1 MIIAVSACLLGTPC
15 RYDGAARPNAAVQ
28 ALRER
33 HEIVPV
39 CPECAGG
46 LPTPRVPS
54 EIVRSGDGLRVC
66 AADGADNTEAFLAG
80 ARRELARAQEVG
92 CTLAVLK
99 SKSPSCG
106 SGRIY
111 DGTFSGVLA
120 DGWGI
125 TAALFRDAGIRVI
138 DETQIET
145 AGPLSRVFR

>member
-1 MIIAVSACLLGTPC
+1 MKIAVSACLLGEPC
-15 RYDGAARPNAAVQ
+15 RYDGASKPCDAMI
-28 ALRER
+28 ALRGA

-46 LPTPRVPS
+46 LPTPRVPN
-54 EIVRSGDGLRVC
+54 EVLRHGDDLRVF

-80 ARRELARAQEVG
+80 ARRELARAQEAG
-92 CTLAVLK
+92 CALAVLK

-111 DGTFSGVLA
+111 DGTFSGTLA

-125 TAALFRDAGIRVI
+125 AAALFRDAGIRVI
-138 DETQIET
+138 DETQIEHIE
-145 AGPLSRVFR
+145 GL